1 MEWPSARPQA
11 LSNFALEGE
20 RKFWITLY
28 VKISVYVPSGYVASF
43 LQGGSGRGKW
53 MRTLA
58 KKFDCKSLSQ
68 WSEILPLHLPCL
80 FHHLTRPNGPLA
92 LSVAARF
99 HWFPIG
105 FGYYFSIYFPKCFLS
120 WGVRTFRPRKFN
132 FFQAPYP
139 GLVGQGEGG
148 TCKNIAH
155 PQRLKLELCTVD
167 NFLACS
173 TRSLWIGPD
182 IFICVGTA
190 TTSPDLWEGGG

>member
-1 MEWPSARPQA
+1 MDFGFSGDNRGY
-11 LSNFALEGE
+11 SGG
-20 RKFWITLY
+20 
-28 VKISVYVPSGYVASF
+28 GYVASF
-43 LQGGSGRGKW
+43 PSRRKW
-53 MRTLA
+53 AEENIENVSQNLYLWYIAESMIWNLAIAFTL
-58 KKFDCKSLSQ
+58 
-68 WSEILPLHLPCL
+68 CL